1 MKFVLLVEGQTER
14 DGIRAFFKRWLDP
27 RLTQSVGLQLV
38 WFDGYADLVRKVA
51 TKTKMYLNG
60 PQHGEI
66 IAVVALID
74 LYGPTFYPADK
85 TTADDRYDWAKE
97 LFEREVDDP
106 RFRMFLAMH
115 ETEAWLL
122 SDPDIFPREVRDAL
136 PERTTRQPERI
147 NFDEPPAKL
156 LNRVYRQRTRHV
168 YKKVT
173 NGRQLFGRLDPEVA
187 VTKCPRL
194 KAMLEEMVRLAKVA
208 GL

>member
-14 DGIRAFFKRWLDP
+14 DGLQAFFKRWLDA
-27 RLTQSVGLQLV
+27 RLTQPVGLQPV
-38 WFDGYADLVRKVA
+38 SFDGFADLVRKVA
-51 TKTKMYLNG
+51 TKTRMLLNG
-60 PQHGEI
+60 PQQSEI
-66 IAVVALID
+66 IAVIALID
-74 LYGPTFYPADK
+74 LYGPKFYPDDK
-85 TTADDRYDWAKE
+85 TTADDRYDWAKQH
-97 LFEREVDDP
+97 FEREVDDR

-122 SDPDIFPREVRDAL
+122 SDPDIFPREVRGAL
-136 PERTTRQPERI
+136 PERATRQPERI

-156 LNRVYRQRTRHV
+156 LNRVYLQRTRHI

-173 NGRQLFGRLDPEVA
+173 NGRQLFARLDPEIA

-194 KAMLEEMVRLAKVA
+194 KSMLEEMLCLAKGA